1 MSELE
6 ERRNEPGAPAARVLI
21 VDDDRALRELLCDYL
36 RREGFDVLEAA
47 DGHSALQTFR
57 SGGVEIAILDIMMPG
72 LDGLAVLREIRAHSS
87 MPIILLSGRDGPES
101 RIEGLD
107 SGADDYVVK
116 PFSMAE
122 LTARLRVQ
130 ARRVRNLGAPVLG
143 AGEVE
148 LDLGAR
154 RCSVAGDEIT
164 LTRREFDLL
173 AALLRSSG
181 RTCTREGLLE
191 RVWSDDELSTKTV
204 DVHVAGLRRKLGS
217 AVEIATLRG
226 VGYRLDPVGA
236 R

>member
-1 MSELE
+1 MSALE
-6 ERRNEPGAPAARVLI
+6 ERRNELVAPAARVLI
-21 VDDDRALRELLCDYL
+21 VDDDRPLRELLCDYL
-36 RREGFDVLEAA
+36 RHEGFDVLEAA
-47 DGHSALQTFR
+47 DGRSALHTFR
-57 SGGVEIAILDIMMPG
+57 SGAVDIAILDIMLPG
-72 LDGLAVLREIRAHSS
+72 LDGLAVLREIRAHSA
-87 MPIILLSGRDGPES
+87 MPIILLSGRDAPES

-130 ARRVRNLGAPVLG
+130 ARRVRSLSPTVLS
-143 AGEVE
+143 AREVE
-148 LDLGAR
+148 LDLAAR
-154 RCSVAGDEIT
+154 RCRVAGDEIT

-204 DVHVAGLRRKLGS
+204 DVHVAGLRRKLGT

-226 VGYRLDPVGA
+226 VGYRLDPGGSP
-236 R
+236 

>member
-6 ERRNEPGAPAARVLI
+6 ERRNQPGGPSARVLI
-21 VDDDRALRELLCDYL
+21 VDDDRALRELLCDYV
-36 RREGFDVLEAA
+36 RREGFAVLEAA

-57 SGGVEIAILDIMMPG
+57 SGAVEIAILDVVLPG
-72 LDGLAVLREIRAHSS
+72 LDGLAVMRKIREQSA
-87 MPIILLSGRDGPES
+87 MPIILLSGRDAPES
-101 RIEGLD
+101 RVEGLD

-122 LTARLRVQ
+122 LTARLWVQ
-130 ARRVRNLGAPVLG
+130 ARRVRNLGGTVLS
-143 AGEVE
+143 AGELE

-154 RCSVAGDEIT
+154 RCRVDGDEIT

-181 RTCTREGLLE
+181 RTCTRDGLLE
-191 RVWSDDELSTKTV
+191 RVWSDDDLSTKTV
-204 DVHVAGLRRKLGS
+204 DVHIAGLRRKLGT

-226 VGYRLDPVGA
+226 VGYRLDPVA
-236 R
+236 PT